1 MNSNVKQKKLS
12 NHILIHN
19 DVLTNVNLSK
29 ILKFNLGYHKLNQ
42 IKKSP
47 NFLNHFQKYVFA
59 IIR

>member
-1 MNSNVKQKKLS
+1 MNSNLKQKKLS

-19 DVLTNVNLSK
+19 DVLTNVNLNK
-29 ILKFNLGYHKLNQ
+29 ILNFNLGYHELNQ

-47 NFLNHFQKYVFA
+47 IFFNHFQKYVFA